1 MANIEYFA
9 NEVKTEQ
16 HTSLSRGKAW
26 SDPLLAMRSSETS
39 APVHCSFHFVS

>member
-16 HTSLSRGKAW
+16 DAVQ
-26 SDPLLAMRSSETS
+26 S
-39 APVHCSFHFVS
+39 ALCAERKYEKSTKEHLYVC